1 MKIAKVRSLVLLIL
15 LFFAL
20 ALIAYVGR
28 GLFMQRPPKIEPK
41 STPKL
46 SLPDLADVPVAPQS
60 DVSVISEPDFA
71 YPVLEKR
78 VGVEFLG
85 GSHSR
90 KLLIRNLDAYKSF
103 CLHEILREAH
113 VDFALDKQ
121 ARGTTI
127 IVYLP
132 RTSSKALLDELHYYK
147 IPYRFDWSQL
157 KEIHANCHLWSHP
170 PQGHHFT

>member
-41 STPKL
+41 SAPKL
-46 SLPDLADVPVAPQS
+46 PLPNLADTPVAPQS
-60 DVSVISEPDFA
+60 DTPIISEPDFA

-78 VGVEFLG
+78 VGIEFLG
-85 GSHSR
+85 GSHSQ

-103 CLHEILREAH
+103 CLHEVLKQAH

-121 ARGTTI
+121 AHGTTI

-132 RTSSKALLDELHYYK
+132 RTPHKALLDELRYYQ
-147 IPYRFDWSQL
+147 IPYRFD
-157 KEIHANCHLWSHP
+157 
-170 PQGHHFT
+170 